1 MFKVFVSF
9 WRARFQN
16 RHTRDCHIPWETA
29 KLEICINF
37 ETLAV
42 CRSHILA
49 FEGDSTVRW
58 YEGSYS
64 EYEADLR
71 SRNGNKD
78 PTRVKFRKLATAT
91 MA

>member
-1 MFKVFVSF
+1 MLRQWLSTSLSNDEGCRQWCTVS
-9 WRARFQN
+9 
-16 RHTRDCHIPWETA
+16 T
-29 KLEICINF
+29 
-37 ETLAV
+37 

-78 PTRVKFRKLATAT
+78 PTRVKFRKLAAATTA
-91 MA
+91 